1 MSKEQLQINN
11 AELNGNNTEL
21 TDILQ
26 TLNDS
31 LIDLSG
37 DTVTAETLAE
47 GATAHDANGNE
58 VTGVMPTT
66 TVLYTEQNITDEQK
80 EQARENIGAV
90 GCNVP
95 MMFSIN
101 EKGGLRITYND
112 GN

>member
-1 MSKEQLQINN
+1 MSKEQLQTNN
-11 AELNGNNTEL
+11 VGLGDNNTDL

-26 TLNDS
+26 TLNDN

-47 GATAHDANGNE
+47 GVTAHDANGNE
-58 VTGVMPTT
+58 VTGVMPIT
-66 TVLYTEQNITDEQK
+66 TVLYTEQTITDEQK

-90 GCNVP
+90 GCSVP

-101 EKGGLRITYND
+101 ENGGLRITITTED
-112 GN
+112 

>member
-1 MSKEQLQINN
+1 MSKEQLQTNN
-11 AELNGNNTEL
+11 AELNSNNTEL

-47 GATAHDANGNE
+47 GVTAHDANGNE
-58 VTGVMPTT
+58 VTGIMPIT
-66 TVLYTEQNITDEQK
+66 TVLYTEQNITDAQK
-80 EQARENIGAV
+80 EQARENIGAA
-90 GCNVP
+90 GCSVP

-101 EKGGLRITYND
+101 ENGGLRITVITED
-112 GN
+112 